1 MIKYKNNCVGC
12 TSIGLPCMGDAC
24 SNKNIRIFYCDRCG
38 EKMGPANKINGYH
51 LCEEC
56 QSDMLDDVKED

>member
-1 MIKYKNNCVGC
+1 MTEYKNNCVGC
-12 TSIGLPCMGDAC
+12 RDIGLPCMGDAC

-38 EKMGPANKINGYH
+38 KRMEPANKINSEH

-56 QSDMLDDVKED
+56 RIIFREE